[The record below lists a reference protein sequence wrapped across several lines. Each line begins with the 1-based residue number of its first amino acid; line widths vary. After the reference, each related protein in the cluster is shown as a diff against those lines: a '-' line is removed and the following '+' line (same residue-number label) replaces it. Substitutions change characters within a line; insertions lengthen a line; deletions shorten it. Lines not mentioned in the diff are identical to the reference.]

1 MSNQASLSFFVSG
14 QAQQGFSFFSASF
27 DGVVLELESEIE
39 AEDII
44 PSCDSLHMNL
54 HEILPI
60 CTPLY

>member
-44 PSCDSLHMNL
+44 LSCDSYAY
-54 HEILPI
+54 
-60 CTPLY
+60 T